1 MDPETVERLRTDDTE
16 LMLFSFKY
24 LASTLFGTLDLTI
37 CQEKVASKAAELKK
51 NQEEAVRRAEQE
63 YRELKAERDHMLAK
77 RDKTGPKA

>member
-1 MDPETVERLRTDDTE
+1 M
-16 LMLFSFKY
+16 
-24 LASTLFGTLDLTI
+24 
-37 CQEKVASKAAELKK
+37 ASKAAELKK